1 MDSDPNLEPPA
12 DLCIKEYDDMIDLMM
27 KPDQEASAVRD
38 QVTDGIAAWLAGF
51 APGMVPKRSDSEADE
66 SLSPGWM
73 RRFVR
78 DLVTTNPVSRSPLS
92 PVQVH
97 LIELALDFADW
108 PALAQDR
115 RLRNLD
121 WSRASLVHPRG
132 SRAAVLS
139 GSDEAIR
146 EEHYS

>member
-1 MDSDPNLEPPA
+1 
-12 DLCIKEYDDMIDLMM
+12 MIDLMM
-27 KPDQEASAVRD
+27 KPEPEASAVRD
-38 QVTDGIAAWLAGF
+38 RVTDGIADWLAGF
-51 APGMVPKRSDSEADE
+51 APEMIPNRSDPTVVDSSSA
-66 SLSPGWM
+66 GWM

-97 LIELALDFADW
+97 LIESALACADW
-108 PALAQDR
+108 QALAQDR
-115 RLRNLD
+115 RLRDLD
-121 WSRASLVHPRG
+121 WSRASLVHPRA

-139 GSDEAIR
+139 GSDGAIR